1 MEILGSIILSIV
13 QSILFYGKEI
23 GISMLLFEIICNGI
37 IYYILNKK
45 NKIQN
50 KNGILLMIP
59 IVLLSSTYFIFANTT
74 FYIANI
80 FVILVTNLIMYVI
93 LTNEKD
99 YLKNYLYKTF
109 ELATNTIKEYKEGI
123 KLTKRTSRKI
133 ITKNENINKENLKR
147 VAISLL
153 IVFVVVGIVLILLS
167 SADMIFANLF
177 SGIGNLFKDIN
188 IGTTFNIILRI
199 AIIIIIYLLF
209 LSLFLSIQKK
219 NKKEERKIKESSGK
233 YNFTIKLLLIVLN
246 IVYLVFCFIQLQSLF
261 AKINISNSFDYA
273 TYART
278 GFFQLMFVS
287 FINFGLILISNRYYK
302 KEEKII
308 RILNLLLVLF
318 TIIIAVSAIY
328 RMYMYE
334 TEFGLTYLRTFVYI
348 ALITEII
355 ALVPIIAYIF
365 NKKIDFI
372 KWCLIVG
379 ISIYCIANY
388 INIEKVIVSKN
399 ISRNNIRPIDYK
411 YISNIVSEDSYEIL
425 EERLRKEEITGEE
438 KVDILNILLN
448 IASNTKDLSWQ
459 EFNISKYKLQKR
471 KINIQE
477 LNKEIEKQKE
487 KNKTILNSN
496 KYNIL
501 YKKEINKNTI
511 IRVKNLGEILAQR
524 SVIDIEK
531 STDGGKT
538 YTGQTEGGIT
548 IHNGAEFTFID
559 ENIGFINDPGLA
571 GTDGENK
578 GFLVTT
584 DGGKTFNDANIIHP
598 DNIEE
603 KNLLVKGVP
612 YIEDGKLKLVIYTL
626 NHSKSPERTY
636 YEFISNDSGVTWE
649 FYKKK
654 ENIERK
660 L

>member
-93 LTNEKD
+93 LTNEKG

-209 LSLFLSIQKK
+209 LNLFLSIQKK